1 MQSALSS
8 FPQAGPTADLTGLRV
23 IAVDYTLAPHAQW
36 QEVTDQVVTVFKEL
50 LKQGYSMK
58 DLAILGDSA
67 GGGLAAASVLKL
79 RDKGLG
85 MPAAVVLFSPWG
97 DVTCPGDTYTTL
109 KDAEPLLVYELHIK
123 NCADAYAAPEDQK
136 HPYVSPI
143 YGDYAKG
150 YPPTLIQ
157 GGVKEQMLST
167 FVRLY
172 QAMDTAGNTVKLDLY
187 EGMPHVFQA
196 VPNLPES
203 KSAVAKAGAFLK
215 QYLGE

>member
-36 QEVTDQVVTVFKEL
+36 QEVTDQVVTVF
-50 LKQGYSMK
+50 
-58 DLAILGDSA
+58 
-67 GGGLAAASVLKL
+67 
-79 RDKGLG
+79 
-85 MPAAVVLFSPWG
+85 
-97 DVTCPGDTYTTL
+97 
-109 KDAEPLLVYELHIK
+109 
-123 NCADAYAAPEDQK
+123 
-136 HPYVSPI
+136 
-143 YGDYAKG
+143 
-150 YPPTLIQ
+150 
-157 GGVKEQMLST
+157 KEQMLST